1 MARTKIIATLGPA
14 TDNIDVLVAMIKAGM
29 DVARV
34 NLSHVTPESLTAYI
48 EKVREAA
55 RLAQRPTLAVMLDTR
70 GPEIRVGNLPYG
82 GIKLTEGQLVHLV
95 PGDGEFSPGEPWL
108 AGGPGNPRVAVIPV
122 TYGKLAE
129 VVEPGQRILLDDG
142 NFALDVEHVEAPRVV
157 ARVLVGGHLK
167 ARKRVTLPHQPGDLP
182 VLTEADTE
190 DLRLG
195 LSLGADLV
203 AASFIRDAADVL
215 TVRRLIETMG
225 SSAGVV
231 AKVENRQAVEQ
242 LDEILSVADGI
253 MVARGDLGV
262 ELTAEEVPVLQK
274 EIIRRCNRA
283 GKPVII
289 ATQMLESMV
298 SRPRPTRAEAS
309 DVANAIFD
317 GADAVMLSAE
327 TSVGEYPVE
336 AVEVMSRIATRAEEA
351 LDHESWLEAFGPL
364 GPISVTDAISQ
375 ASCTIAHK
383 LGAVAII
390 SATQSGHTA
399 RMVARYR
406 PKQVLLAATPDD
418 AVARRMS
425 LVWGVEPLVI
435 TLQESAGAMRDEAI
449 EQAIELGLIVPGDLV
464 VFTAGVPIGVTGTT
478 NLLQIHTVGEVAVRG
493 TGVGQGSYSGPVR
506 FIVNPDTD
514 PPPEPGDVV
523 VCTATTE
530 DMTPLLEK
538 AGALVAEAAGL
549 SSHAAVLGLRL
560 GVPTIVGAI
569 GAMSA
574 LEPGEIVTVDAQR
587 GLIYRGRATVK

>member
-1 MARTKIIATLGPA
+1 MPPHPAGLPAGQGPQHHRGGRRGCRRLSGGPGDRAAHRPGNPGDGPGARAAGRYTHRLRPHPGQPPGRGGRGPAGGRPARAHGGHRRRRGPAGALGHGPGRNAAPRPGPDPPGKHSRILAPLSARQPAAPEGKLGMARTKIIATLGPA
-14 TDNIDVLVAMIKAGM
+14 TDKVDVLVEMIKAGM

-34 NLSHVTPESLTAYI
+34 NLSHVTPETLTAYI

-274 EIIRRCNRA
+274 DIIRRCNRA

-309 DVANAIFD
+309 DVANAI
-317 GADAVMLSAE
+317 
-327 TSVGEYPVE
+327 
-336 AVEVMSRIATRAEEA
+336 
-351 LDHESWLEAFGPL
+351 
-364 GPISVTDAISQ
+364 
-375 ASCTIAHK
+375 
-383 LGAVAII
+383 
-390 SATQSGHTA
+390 
-399 RMVARYR
+399 
-406 PKQVLLAATPDD
+406 
-418 AVARRMS
+418 
-425 LVWGVEPLVI
+425 
-435 TLQESAGAMRDEAI
+435 
-449 EQAIELGLIVPGDLV
+449 
-464 VFTAGVPIGVTGTT
+464 
-478 NLLQIHTVGEVAVRG
+478 
-493 TGVGQGSYSGPVR
+493 
-506 FIVNPDTD
+506 
-514 PPPEPGDVV
+514 
-523 VCTATTE
+523 
-530 DMTPLLEK
+530 
-538 AGALVAEAAGL
+538 
-549 SSHAAVLGLRL
+549 
-560 GVPTIVGAI
+560 
-569 GAMSA
+569 
-574 LEPGEIVTVDAQR
+574 
-587 GLIYRGRATVK
+587 

>member
-1 MARTKIIATLGPA
+1 
-14 TDNIDVLVAMIKAGM
+14 
-29 DVARV
+29 
-34 NLSHVTPESLTAYI
+34 
-48 EKVREAA
+48 
-55 RLAQRPTLAVMLDTR
+55 
-70 GPEIRVGNLPYG
+70 
-82 GIKLTEGQLVHLV
+82 
-95 PGDGEFSPGEPWL
+95 
-108 AGGPGNPRVAVIPV
+108 
-122 TYGKLAE
+122 
-129 VVEPGQRILLDDG
+129 
-142 NFALDVEHVEAPRVV
+142 
-157 ARVLVGGHLK
+157 
-167 ARKRVTLPHQPGDLP
+167 
-182 VLTEADTE
+182 
-190 DLRLG
+190 
-195 LSLGADLV
+195 
-203 AASFIRDAADVL
+203 
-215 TVRRLIETMG
+215 
-225 SSAGVV
+225 
-231 AKVENRQAVEQ
+231 
-242 LDEILSVADGI
+242 
-253 MVARGDLGV
+253 
-262 ELTAEEVPVLQK
+262 
-274 EIIRRCNRA
+274 
-283 GKPVII
+283 
-289 ATQMLESMV
+289 
-298 SRPRPTRAEAS
+298 
-309 DVANAIFD
+309 
-317 GADAVMLSAE
+317 
-327 TSVGEYPVE
+327 
-336 AVEVMSRIATRAEEA
+336 EVMSRIATRAEEA